1 MCILGALKKN
11 NDKLRH
17 HVKELKTD
25 QEQIIWGPDI
35 NGTGEKIPALNGY
48 KSRLFVN
55 FFEPDDGKGQIV
67 KTSQILAEEAK
78 NGKLE
83 VDDITI
89 EFVDNKLNKGIWE
102 LPDPELALYFGGV
115 CSNFGFLPW
124 QTRLTEFLGIKTQSS
139 VTSIDFVRSLYCFSK
154 CEQRFGK

>member
-1 MCILGALKKN
+1 MCISGALKKN

-55 FFEPDDGKGQIV
+55 LFEPDDGKGQIV

-139 VTSIDFVRSLYCFSK
+139 VTSIDFVRSLYRFSK

>member
-1 MCILGALKKN
+1 MDFLGVLKKN
-11 NDKLRH
+11 NDKLRQ

-25 QEQIIWGPDI
+25 REQLIWGPDI
-35 NGTGEKIPALNGY
+35 NDTAEKIPPLNGY

-55 FFEPDDGKGQIV
+55 FFDPDDGKGQIIR
-67 KTSQILAEEAK
+67 TSQTLAEDVK

-89 EFVDNKLNKGIWE
+89 DFVDKTLNKYVWG
-102 LPDPELALYFGGV
+102 LPDPDLALYFGGI

-139 VTSIDFVRSLYCFSK
+139 VTAVDFVRSLYRFSK